1 MLVESLIDKKLTPG
15 HGAVSIQSF
24 VAGHLQFRSE
34 VEGRV
39 GIDQQQR
46 MMPGR
51 VRRRDSHTVRS
62 ARFFF
67 NIDVIVPR
75 GPVATARGTE
85 TRCGRIAVE
94 RLQLVQINRFD
105 VATNAAFAEGQGHP
119 WFEMLDDSRLY
130 LRMFGEI

>member
-1 MLVESLIDKKLTPG
+1 
-15 HGAVSIQSF
+15 
-24 VAGHLQFRSE
+24 GHLQFRSK

-39 GIDQQQR
+39 RIDQQQCVA
-46 MMPGR
+46 PGR
-51 VRRRDSHTVRS
+51 VRRRDSHAVRS

-75 GPVATARGTE
+75 GPVATARGTD
-85 TRCGRIAVE
+85 TRSGSVAIE

-105 VATNAAFAEGQGHP
+105 VATDAAFAEGQGHP

-130 LRMFGEI
+130 LRMFGEIKIQSV